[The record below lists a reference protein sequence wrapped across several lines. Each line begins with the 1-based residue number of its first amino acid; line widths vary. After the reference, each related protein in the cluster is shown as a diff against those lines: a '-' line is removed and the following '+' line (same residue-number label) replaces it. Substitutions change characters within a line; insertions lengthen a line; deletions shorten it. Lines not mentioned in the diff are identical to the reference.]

1 MNATYELGI
10 LSPLSQYLQE
20 GGTQQTSSMGGTPR
34 PGTPRGS
41 GFRLSPDGN
50 LGNPGTPGASH
61 DHHKFPNS
69 PWSGSDPATPG
80 YNRNVVP
87 SSPYISS
94 YPNTPATPGGGGY
107 YQKPNNGGSIN
118 GHGTTSVPPGS
129 PWTERSV
136 CTPGPMTPMTP
147 ATPMHSTSEQGN
159 GFSSNNGSPTFP
171 EHTINSGKGATLF
184 SGGLV
189 QDALTDALLPVSV
202 VNHNH
207 HNQAPP
213 PPPPPPVSVQNNGN
227 ANVALHNNPP
237 YSETERSQA
246 VDHNPNLIKEFE
258 DFLAE
263 FMAGKTRK
271 EKEQDNAARQQQQ
284 QQQQPPPQQQNNPP
298 HQQQPQQPL
307 PPHNMPPHMGNGSG
321 MMYNPMPNNNNGGQP
336 SMMMNNPHMNSGQM
350 QSSAGPMRG
359 RYNMGPNGHPGG
371 GHPHPHHPYMM
382 SSNNSMMRS
391 RQVPVHNMQPSNQYT
406 ATSAQNHGGMPP
418 HPNSMGGNMM
428 NGNMNGL
435 PPQQQPPPQSQFGH
449 PGHQLQSASIYA
461 PPPSNNGG
469 YVQQQQHQHPQSP
482 MQPQP
487 GNPVG
492 QYMQQ
497 QHANNNPVHWQP
509 PPQQMSMNNH
519 NGPPTPN
526 PMLVNNGN
534 MPNNIGGGNN
544 NASRGIP
551 QPNSYFQN
559 PVNSP
564 SMPPVE
570 QGHNNGNNNGALP
583 SFPFNSMSPCMSNNN
598 VAGGTPTN
606 NNQMAINSGTSAM
619 PMGQQQQQMVKT
631 PSQMSLP
638 PTPQTPSS
646 SMPPIEDLNIDLDGP
661 YDGTVLNQTVWN
673 KAAEKASRTNPV
685 IEIGKVLFDEIFT
698 DDEIVYCTLSG
709 RGSTQKFNPNKV
721 HVLKRAVAWL
731 MTRPPRPWEFN
742 VDTCDASLGSDDESG
757 IRGLE
762 KKVFTEYRSRKRG
775 DIMKARNQST

>member
-1 MNATYELGI
+1 MNANFELGI

-107 YQKPNNGGSIN
+107 YQKPNGGSMN

-147 ATPMHSTSEQGN
+147 ATPMHQTSEQGN
-159 GFSSNNGSPTFP
+159 GFSNNGSPTFP
-171 EHTINSGKGATLF
+171 DHNVNSNGKNAIPF

-189 QDALTDALLPVSV
+189 QDALTDALLPVPV
-202 VNHNH
+202 INHNH
-207 HNQAPP
+207 HQAPP
-213 PPPPPPVSVQNNGN
+213 PPPPPVPIQNNGN
-227 ANVALHNNPP
+227 ANVALHNSPQ

-246 VDHNPNLIKEFE
+246 VEHNPNLIKEFE

-271 EKEQDNAARQQQQ
+271 EKEQDNAVR
-284 QQQQPPPQQQNNPP
+284 QQQQPPPNNTP
-298 HQQQPQQPL
+298 QQQPQQPQPL
-307 PPHNMPPHMGNGSG
+307 PPHNNMPPMGMVNNG
-321 MMYNPMPNNNNGGQP
+321 MMYNPMPNNNGGQP
-336 SMMMNNPHMNSGQM
+336 SMMMSNPHMNSGQM
-350 QSSAGPMRG
+350 ASSAGPMRG
-359 RYNMGPNGHPGG
+359 RFMNQNGHG

-382 SSNNSMMRS
+382 GNNNGMMRS
-391 RQVPVHNMQPSNQYT
+391 RQVPMQPNNQYT
-406 ATSAQNHGGMPP
+406 ATSAQNHGMPP
-418 HPNSMGGNMM
+418 HPNNMG
-428 NGNMNGL
+428 GNMNGL
-435 PPQQQPPPQSQFGH
+435 PPQQQQQPPHQSQFGH
-449 PGHQLQSASIYA
+449 PGHQQHPSASMYA

-469 YVQQQQHQHPQSP
+469 YVQQQHPQSP

-492 QYMQQ
+492 QYGVMQ
-497 QHANNNPVHWQP
+497 HNNSPVHWQP

-519 NGPPTPN
+519 NGPPPSN

-534 MPNNIGGGNN
+534 VPNNVGGN

-551 QPNSYFQN
+551 QQNSYFQN

-570 QGHNNGNNNGALP
+570 QGHSNGNGALP

-598 VAGGTPTN
+598 VASGNT
-606 NNQMAINSGTSAM
+606 NNQMANNSGTSAM
-619 PMGQQQQQMVKT
+619 SMGQLPKT

-646 SMPPIEDLNIDLDGP
+646 SIPPLEDLNIDLDGP
-661 YDGTVLNQTVWN
+661 YDGSALSQTAWN
-673 KAAEKASRTNPV
+673 KAAEKASRPNPV

-731 MTRPPRPWEFN
+731 TSRPPRPWEFN
-742 VDTCDASLGSDDESG
+742 VDTCDASLASDDESG